1 MALFSGLSEK
11 INHAFSKLRNRTA
24 LTELEI
30 KQAMREVRIALLE
43 ADVNYAVAKDF
54 ISKVSEKAIGEHIL
68 KNLTS
73 AQQVIK
79 IVNDELIELMG
90 STHSKLGV
98 SSSPPTVYMMCGLQ
112 GAGKTTMCGKLA
124 LMLKKQGKK
133 PLLVAC
139 DVYRPAAVKQLQVV
153 GKSVDVPVYE
163 EGAGKPLK
171 IAKHAID
178 EAKKK
183 GCDTVIVDT
192 AGRLHINEELMGELK
207 DLKKLLTPEEI
218 LLVVDAM
225 TGQDAVTVADSFNKD
240 LDITG
245 VILTKMDSDTRG
257 GAALSIKAVCGKPVK
272 LIGTGEKPTDLEP
285 FHPERMASRILGMGD
300 VLSLIEKAQDAITE
314 EEAKRMEKKFKEN
327 SFNLEDYLMQ
337 FESMKKMGKLTD
349 IMGMIPGM
357 SRFKINEGDIDES
370 KIEKNKAIIRSMTV
384 KERRN
389 PEILNGSRRKR
400 IALGSGCTIQEV
412 NQLIKQFEMT
422 KNMMKQFQKGGKR
435 GRLPFGF

>member
-11 INHAFSKLRNRTA
+11 INHAFSKLKNRTA

-54 ISKVSEKAIGEHIL
+54 INKVSEKAIGEHIL
-68 KNLTS
+68 KNLSS

-79 IVNDELIELMG
+79 IVNEELIALMG

-98 SSSPPTVYMMCGLQ
+98 SSSPPTIYMMCGLQ

-153 GKSVDVPVYE
+153 GKSIDVPVYD
-163 EGAGKPLK
+163 EGTGKPLK
-171 IAKHAID
+171 IAKHAVD

-183 GCDTVIVDT
+183 GYDTVIVDT

-207 DLKKLLTPEEI
+207 DLKKLLSPEEI

-272 LIGTGEKPTDLEP
+272 LIGTGEKPSDIEP

-300 VLSLIEKAQDAITE
+300 VLSLIEKAQDAISE
-314 EEAKRMEKKFKEN
+314 EEAKRMEKKFREN

-357 SRFKINEGDIDES
+357 NKFKISEDDIDEGR
-370 KIEKNKAIIRSMTV
+370 IEKNKAIIRSMTL

-389 PEILNGSRRKR
+389 PDILNGSRRKR
-400 IALGSGCTIQEV
+400 IAAGSGCSIQEV

>member
-11 INHAFSKLRNRTA
+11 INHAFSKLKNRTA

-54 ISKVSEKAIGEHIL
+54 INKVSEKAIGEHIL
-68 KNLTS
+68 KNLSS

-79 IVNDELIELMG
+79 IVNEELIALMG

-98 SSSPPTVYMMCGLQ
+98 SSSPPTIYMMCGLQ

-153 GKSVDVPVYE
+153 GKSIDVPVYD
-163 EGAGKPLK
+163 EGTGKPLK

-183 GCDTVIVDT
+183 GFDTVLVDT

-207 DLKKLLTPEEI
+207 DLKKLLSPEEI

-272 LIGTGEKPTDLEP
+272 LIGTGEKPSDIEP

-300 VLSLIEKAQDAITE
+300 VLSLIEKAQDAISE
-314 EEAKRMEKKFKEN
+314 EEAKRMEKKFREN

-357 SRFKINEGDIDES
+357 NKFKISEDDIDEGR
-370 KIEKNKAIIRSMTV
+370 IEKNKAIIRSMTL

-389 PEILNGSRRKR
+389 PDILNGSRRKR
-400 IALGSGCTIQEV
+400 IAAGSGCSIQEV